1 MIFVNYR
8 TLAGTLRGDSR
19 SVGGGITEG
28 VDGVNGYWGRCS
40 THLQAFKGEIYL
52 AQPSYFCC
60 FSHIVAV
67 ISLCNCANLSIIF
80 CWFLQWG
87 DFAEKIPK
95 KQKEAESGSPA
106 CRLFMRLVAEF
117 VLQDEKNFVPALKIL
132 QRRARAVLST
142 AELEGTTEDM
152 QPIEEPIE
160 GEKEAQKRKRSKR
173 RMKGDALYFLA
184 KLMEEALGVVKDMK
198 TAVQLYEEAV
208 ALGHDVAACTLG
220 VIMNSGKGVRKD
232 ERRAKEL
239 YEISA
244 RLGNP
249 AAQNNLGLMYENGT
263 GVEQD
268 YAKAAEWYARAAG
281 R

>member
-1 MIFVNYR
+1 
-8 TLAGTLRGDSR
+8 
-19 SVGGGITEG
+19 
-28 VDGVNGYWGRCS
+28 
-40 THLQAFKGEIYL
+40 
-52 AQPSYFCC
+52 
-60 FSHIVAV
+60 
-67 ISLCNCANLSIIF
+67 
-80 CWFLQWG
+80 
-87 DFAEKIPK
+87 
-95 KQKEAESGSPA
+95 
-106 CRLFMRLVAEF
+106 MRLVAEF

-132 QRRARAVLST
+132 QRRARAVISMT
-142 AELEGTTEDM
+142 ELEGTIEDM
-152 QPIEEPIE
+152 PPIEPIE

-232 ERRAKEL
+232 EKRAKEL